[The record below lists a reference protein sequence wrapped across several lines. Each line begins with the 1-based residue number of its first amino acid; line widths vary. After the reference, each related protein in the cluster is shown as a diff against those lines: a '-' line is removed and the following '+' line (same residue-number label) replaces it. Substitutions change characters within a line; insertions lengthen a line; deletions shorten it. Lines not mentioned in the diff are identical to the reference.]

1 MNENILRCD
10 DCSAPPTPSRAGSFL
25 WCAWLSTINPPMAL
39 GANAAQAEENLR
51 DQLVRYFREEAETPP
66 TNPEAAAEE
75 ELQRQKSAGL
85 IWVVAPDERRAFEIW
100 RQLSALVVEEALR
113 VWRRA
118 FPLPMDEVDPL
129 ATGLRRPGAS
139 ATRAPYIA
147 GVRTRGVRGYS
158 RRRTL
163 VGQIVEHL
171 PRLDT
176 GNLETLA
183 RHAEAMV
190 GGV

>member
-1 MNENILRCD
+1 M
-10 DCSAPPTPSRAGSFL
+10 TGH
-25 WCAWLSTINPPMAL
+25 
-39 GANAAQAEENLR
+39 
-51 DQLVRYFREEAETPP
+51 
-66 TNPEAAAEE
+66 EAAAYE
-75 ELQRQKSAGL
+75 ELQRQKAAGL

-129 ATGLRRPGAS
+129 AKGLRRPGAS
-139 ATRAPYIA
+139 ATRAPYVA

-163 VGQIVEHL
+163 VGQIVEQL

-183 RHAEAMV
+183 RHAESML
-190 GGV
+190 GR